1 MILVVEQSLLN
12 QLSVQHKLCGCF
24 KTIPVNIQ
32 FIQKAKYIIIQNTPP
47 DSPPPPPQ
55 APTGAVII
63 A

>member
-1 MILVVEQSLLN
+1 MILVVEQPLLN

-32 FIQKAKYIIIQNTPP
+32 FIPKAKYITIQNA
-47 DSPPPPPQ
+47 PPPQ